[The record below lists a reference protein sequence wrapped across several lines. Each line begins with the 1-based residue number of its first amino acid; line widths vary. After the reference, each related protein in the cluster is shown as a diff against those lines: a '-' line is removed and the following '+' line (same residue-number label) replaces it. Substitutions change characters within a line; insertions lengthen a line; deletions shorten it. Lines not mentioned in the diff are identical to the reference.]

1 MQRLIL
7 QIRSWVY
14 VSEIFNS
21 GKIVGTFYE
30 KELLKTKQKGQKKVI
45 KEKRDNLYVR
55 WNEYD
60 NSFNI

>member
-1 MQRLIL
+1 MQRLTL
-7 QIRSWVY
+7 KIRSWVY
-14 VSEIFNS
+14 VLEIFNG
-21 GKIVGTFYE
+21 GKILGTFYE

-55 WNEYD
+55 WNGYH